1 METCTVETALSAGP
15 AARAVPGRRRATLT
29 HSSLES
35 FMRCPREFEL
45 AYRELLAP
53 VAYPPALALGSA
65 FHRGSETLHHGLRLE
80 EALRVAD
87 EVIEGYVARAA
98 LGLSEERARELDDQ
112 GRGDRARV
120 HAMLRGW
127 YERHFVPCNG
137 DAVRC
142 DRDLDVV
149 ETEVRIER
157 PLVNPQTNRT
167 SRLFLLAGRVDGIVH
182 HREENF
188 RRGPSGVEG
197 WHILETKT
205 TGLNIEEFVETMGR
219 SSQIAIYQHM
229 AERSLG
235 PDPRPLLGTVVD
247 VVAKPKLRP
256 RSGESLETFETR
268 LVDLYRGEP
277 DAMFRRVV
285 LALDRDRMDE
295 TLADVWRIA
304 RQIRDAERH
313 GFARKSGPS
322 CRGPFG
328 WCRFR
333 RLCWENDRT
342 GYVSKHV
349 AHEELIDEA

>member
-1 METCTVETALSAGP
+1 METCAVETVFSAGP
-15 AARAVPGRRRATLT
+15 ATRAAPMRGRTTLT

-53 VAYPPALALGSA
+53 AAYAPPLALGSA
-65 FHRGSETLHHGLRLE
+65 FHRGSEMLHHGPPLDQ
-80 EALRVAD
+80 ALRVAD
-87 EVIEGYVARAA
+87 EVIEGYLARAA
-98 LGLSEERARELDDQ
+98 LGLGEEKSRELDDQ
-112 GRGDRARV
+112 VRGDRARA

-127 YERHFVPCNG
+127 YERHFVPWNG
-137 DAVRC
+137 DAVRR
-142 DRDLDVV
+142 DLDLDVV
-149 ETEVRIER
+149 ETEVRIEA
-157 PLVNPQTNRT
+157 PLINPKTMRA
-167 SRLFLLAGRVDGIVH
+167 SRLFTLAGRADGIVH
-182 HREENF
+182 HREENS

-229 AERSLG
+229 AERSLV
-235 PDPRPLLGTVVD
+235 PNPRPLLGTVVD
-247 VVAKPKLRP
+247 VIAKPKLRP
-256 RSGESLETFETR
+256 RSGESVEAFETR

-333 RLCWENDRT
+333 RLCWENDRA
-342 GYVSKHV
+342 GYVTKEV
-349 AHEELIDEA
+349 AHEELADQE